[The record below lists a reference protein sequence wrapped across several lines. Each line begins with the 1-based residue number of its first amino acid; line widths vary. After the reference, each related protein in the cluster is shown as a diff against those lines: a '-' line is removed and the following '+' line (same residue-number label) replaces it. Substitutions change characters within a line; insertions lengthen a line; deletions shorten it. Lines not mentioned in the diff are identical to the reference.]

1 MFAIQ
6 HKVAEGE
13 SQTMTLVA
21 ENATT
26 VNTWVD
32 GLKSLLGE
40 SFFPSESFTV
50 NFVISEQLQMYKL
63 RLMWSIFFNFD

>member
-1 MFAIQ
+1 
-6 HKVAEGE
+6 
-13 SQTMTLVA
+13 MTLVA

>member
-32 GLKSLLGE
+32 GLKSLLGV

-50 NFVISEQLQMYKL
+50 SL
-63 RLMWSIFFNFD
+63 RVPEKI